1 MDKEKIMEELNL
13 TWNEELSSFVDAEV
27 NTVLLET
34 IVEQLKARGAYNLDV
49 TLQDHDIAAVNVTA
63 ADVEAAQA
71 NTLPE
76 PAYSQVS
83 RAKSAFSRG
92 GNRQNRKL
100 KSKTLKKKEKE
111 RDLESQVT

>member
-1 MDKEKIMEELNL
+1 M
-13 TWNEELSSFVDAEV
+13 
-27 NTVLLET
+27 
-34 IVEQLKARGAYNLDV
+34 

-63 ADVEAAQA
+63 NDLEAVA

-100 KSKTLKKKEKE
+100 KTKTLKKKNAE